1 VAALRGQSRVRINHV
16 LLRRPA
22 VEGAVS
28 CRSLVERDHRHINGL
43 GDLDLAIENGLVL
56 RAVGDT
62 MIIAPPLII
71 THEQIDEL
79 ITKAISTLDATAAA
93 VQRI

>member
-1 VAALRGQSRVRINHV
+1 MTYWGRYDHQQTGTRF
-16 LLRRPA
+16 PA
-22 VEGAVS
+22 EHNVGS
-28 CRSLVERDHRHINGL
+28 LCR
-43 GDLDLAIENGLVL
+43 DLAIENGLVM

-79 ITKAISTLDATAAA
+79 IAKAISTLDATAAA
-93 VQRI
+93 VKTI

>member
-1 VAALRGQSRVRINHV
+1 MSDHPIVGEARIKGLVAALELCKDKKTGKRFAAEHNVGS
-16 LLRRPA
+16 L
-22 VEGAVS
+22 
-28 CRSLVERDHRHINGL
+28 CR
-43 GDLDLAIENGLVL
+43 DLAIENGLVM

-93 VQRI
+93 VKTT

>member
-1 VAALRGQSRVRINHV
+1 MGSL
-16 LLRRPA
+16 
-22 VEGAVS
+22 
-28 CRSLVERDHRHINGL
+28 CR
-43 GDLDLAIENGLVL
+43 DLAIENGLVL

-79 ITKAISTLDATAAA
+79 ITKTISTLDATAAA